1 MILRRLPAERPTVG
15 YANKRTHTHTHSHT
29 VTDLRNFAFS
39 PPVGTPPLISLHFAF
54 LTLSLSLSFPLWPR
68 GGGRSKRCVATLS
81 FSVPSGSRLLSALAL
96 FILPRGRLGR
106 ECQGCQSVLL
116 QKRRRRQPF
125 FFSFFESWVLSEGR
139 CTFCS
144 FPFFPER
151 LCETSLVRLVYKQK
165 IETNIKK
172 RD

>member
-15 YANKRTHTHTHSHT
+15 YANKRTHTHALTHSHGPQKFCF
-29 VTDLRNFAFS
+29 LPSSWNSAFNLS
-39 PPVGTPPLISLHFAF
+39 PLCFFNS
-54 LTLSLSLSFPLWPR
+54 LSLSLSFPLWPR

-81 FSVPSGSRLLSALAL
+81 VSVPSGSRLLSALAL

-151 LCETSLVRLVYKQK
+151 LCETSLIRLVYKQK